1 MDERT
6 IDREEAFWRTQYRS
20 RPYVTYGGREAD
32 YLPAYRYGID
42 ASIQFPDKSFSDVE
56 ETLSRN
62 WIRMRGTSSLN
73 WTKARLAAQ
82 DSWNRTGQIVA
93 AMKIAEVATAEREGK
108 ELAERLAYAPDKL
121 V

>member
-1 MDERT
+1 MDART

-20 RPYVTYGGREAD
+20 RPYVTYGGRVDD

-42 ASIQFPDKSFSDVE
+42 ASIQFPDRSFADIE

-62 WIRMRGTSSLN
+62 WHRARGTSSLK

-82 DSWNRTGQIVA
+82 DSWTRMGEIVA
-93 AMKIAEVATAEREGK
+93 ALKAAA
-108 ELAERLAYAPDKL
+108 AADKPL
-121 V
+121 SE